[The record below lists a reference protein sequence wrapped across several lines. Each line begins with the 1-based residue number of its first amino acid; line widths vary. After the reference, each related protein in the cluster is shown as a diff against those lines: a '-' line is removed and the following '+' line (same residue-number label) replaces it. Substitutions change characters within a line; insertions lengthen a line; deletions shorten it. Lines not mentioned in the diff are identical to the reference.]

1 MSRGAFRNRFCARL
15 FGTRAFRVS
24 CISVEEFMKKSSGEN
39 DCLARVLIETFSK
52 RRMCVLVCAVFY
64 SEATGIPRPHDD
76 SQMPRIS
83 PSKKAPL

>member
-1 MSRGAFRNRFCARL
+1 MSRGAFRT
-15 FGTRAFRVS
+15 G
-24 CISVEEFMKKSSGEN
+24 SVPVYLGHVQEFIKKSSGEN

-76 SQMPRIS
+76 SQMPRVS